1 MSNLIAACVG
11 DMHVCPI
18 KGHGSSPIMPN
29 GSSILVEG
37 KPIARV
43 GDVTGCGAVITQGY
57 PLAIADGM
65 PVAYLG
71 SPTSHGGSIVSG
83 NPRVILGVATNTAPV
98 VDFAMAGALDDKGQL
113 TPAAKELLDKDPQ
126 EFVRKAAQ
134 KGALI
139 DEGLPD
145 EEPKDSPTQEDRPTV
160 RVEAGIFF
168 DGTGNNR
175 DNTQTYQQQM
185 DECLTANAAGA
196 ISEEECSSELSQIM
210 EGSYLNAETNVSKLE
225 NLYQREGGQSETGE
239 RVYRLSTYVSGV
251 GTKSGEPD
259 DGPSMG
265 LGLGEQGILKKIEEG
280 SNDLAISFKRA
291 VDESVDELILDVFG
305 FSRGAATARHFVSRE
320 VSDTAGSLYGQYK
333 GALVRAFEREGVPWP
348 KKVSVRFVG
357 LFDTVAGIADLGNL
371 DLSAHDAEAGRINV
385 NLRSEDAERV
395 VQFAARDERRHN
407 FSLNSLRGESGNLPD
422 HFSEWVLP
430 GVHSDIGG
438 GYPDRFREWIEVRPP
453 LVIKGKDR
461 RNPEASF
468 EFSRMFQERAL
479 IKNEGWVGPLNP
491 LATLEIEQERPPG
504 LRGGDITLR
513 LWLDR
518 EVRGEYSRIPLY
530 LMHKLAV
537 DAGVP
542 FQSINPEVEGLSLPQ
557 ELMTVAR
564 NLAAHVWHG
573 SQLLMT
579 PESKALLK
587 QRYIHHSD
595 HYLKL
600 GPLYPFRPGK
610 YGRRT
615 IHPNKGQWS
624 EGEYHEY

>member
-18 KGHGSSPIMPN
+18 KGHSSSPIMPN

-57 PLAIADGM
+57 PLALADGM

-83 NPRVILGVATNTAPV
+83 NPRVLLGVATNTAPV

-139 DEGLPD
+139 DEGVSD
-145 EEPKDSPTQEDRPTV
+145 ESPEDSPEEENRPKV

-175 DNTQTYQQQM
+175 DNTQTYQRQM

-196 ISEEECSSELSQIM
+196 ISEDECSAELSQVM
-210 EGSYLNAETNVSKLE
+210 EGSYLSAETNVSKLE
-225 NLYQREGGQSETGE
+225 RMYQQGQFQSEE
-239 RVYRLSTYVSGV
+239 WKEAHRISTYVSGV
-251 GTKSGEPD
+251 GTKSGESD

-265 LGLGEQGILKKIEEG
+265 LGLGEQGILKKIAEG
-280 SNDLAISFKRA
+280 SGDLATDVRDYVSAPI
-291 VDESVDELILDVFG
+291 DELILDVFG
-305 FSRGAATARHFVSRE
+305 FSRGAATARHFISRE
-320 VSDTAGSLYGQYK
+320 VQDEG
-333 GALVRAFEREGVPWP
+333 GALAAAFKQQGIPWP
-348 KKVSVRFVG
+348 KKITVRFVG

-371 DLSAHDAEAGRINV
+371 DFSAHDAETGRINV
-385 NLRSEDAERV
+385 NLRPEHAERL

-422 HFSEWVLP
+422 HFSEWTLP
-430 GVHSDIGG
+430 GAHSDIGG
-438 GYPDRFREWIEVRPP
+438 GYPDRFHERVEVRPP
-453 LVIKGKDR
+453 LVVRGKDR

-468 EFSRMFQERAL
+468 EFSRMLQERAL
-479 IKNEGWVGPLNP
+479 IKNEGWIGPLNP
-491 LATLEIEQERPPG
+491 LATLDIEQERPPG
-504 LRGGDITLR
+504 LPGGDITLR

-542 FQSINPEVEGLSLPQ
+542 FQSINPEVDGLSLPQ

-573 SQLLMT
+573 SELLMT
-579 PESKALLK
+579 PESRALLK

-595 HYLKL
+595 HYLRL

-615 IHPNKGQWS
+615 VHPNKGQWA

>member
-11 DMHVCPI
+11 DMHACPI
-18 KGHGSSPIMPN
+18 KGHGSSPIIPN

-57 PLAIADGM
+57 PLALADGM

-71 SPTSHGGSIVSG
+71 SPTSHGGSIVSS
-83 NPRVILGVATNTAPV
+83 NSRVLLGVATNTAPV

-113 TPAAKELLDKDPQ
+113 TPTAKELLDKDPQ
-126 EFVRKAAQ
+126 EFLRKAAQ

-139 DEGLPD
+139 DEGISDESPD
-145 EEPKDSPTQEDRPTV
+145 DSSEKEDRPIV

-196 ISEEECSSELSQIM
+196 ISKEECSSELSQIM
-210 EGSYLNAETNVSKLE
+210 GGSYLNAETNVSKLE
-225 NLYQREGGQSETGE
+225 NLYQRTGGQGENGETI
-239 RVYRLSTYVSGV
+239 VRLSTYVPGV
-251 GTKSGEPD
+251 GTKSGDPD

-265 LGLGEQGILKKIEEG
+265 LGLGEQGILKKIEDG
-280 SNDLAISFKRA
+280 SNDFAFRLSRTVTEPI
-291 VDESVDELILDVFG
+291 DELVLDVFG
-305 FSRGAATARHFVSRE
+305 FSRGAATAQHFVSRE
-320 VSDTAGSLYGQYK
+320 IYDTTGSLHGEYK
-333 GALVRAFEREGVPWP
+333 GRLVKAFEREGIPWP
-348 KKVSVRFVG
+348 NKVTVRFLG
-357 LFDTVAGIADLGNL
+357 LFDTVAAVADLDNL
-371 DLSAHDAEAGRINV
+371 DFSAHDADTGRINV
-385 NLRSEDAERV
+385 NVQPEHVERT
-395 VQFAARDERRHN
+395 VQFVARDERRHN
-407 FSLNSLRGESGNLPD
+407 FSLNSLRNESGNLPE
-422 HFSEWVLP
+422 HFSEWMLP
-430 GVHSDIGG
+430 GAHSDIGG
-438 GYPDRFREWIEVRPP
+438 GYPDRFQERIEVRSP
-453 LVIKGKDR
+453 LVVKGKDR

-468 EFSRMFQERAL
+468 EFSRMLQERAL
-479 IKNEGWVGPLNP
+479 IKNEGWIGPLNP
-491 LATLEIEQERPPG
+491 PATLEIEQERQRG
-504 LRGGDITLR
+504 LSGGDVTLR

-542 FQSINPEVEGLSLPQ
+542 FDVIDPEDSSLSLPD
-557 ELMTVAR
+557 ELITVAR

-573 SQLLMT
+573 SELLMT
-579 PESKALLK
+579 PESRAMLK

-595 HYLKL
+595 HYLRL
-600 GPLYPFRPGK
+600 GPLYPFQPAK
-610 YGRRT
+610 YGRRVV
-615 IHPNKGQWS
+615 HPNKTK
-624 EGEYHEY
+624 

>member
-57 PLAIADGM
+57 PLALADGM

-83 NPRVILGVATNTAPV
+83 NPRVILGVATNTAPAV
-98 VDFAMAGALDDKGQL
+98 HFAMAGALDDKGQL
-113 TPAAKELLDKDPQ
+113 TPAARELLDKDPQ

-145 EEPKDSPTQEDRPTV
+145 ESADNSPEEEDHPKV

-175 DNTQTYQQQM
+175 DNTQAYQRQM

-196 ISEEECSSELSQIM
+196 ISEEECSSELSQIL
-210 EGSYLNAETNVSKLE
+210 EGSYLNAETNISKLE
-225 NLYQREGGQSETGE
+225 RMYQKGQFQSDEWGQVRKT
-239 RVYRLSTYVSGV
+239 SIYVAGV

-265 LGLGEQGILKKIEEG
+265 LGLGEHGILKKVDQG
-280 SNDLAISFKRA
+280 SDDLVNEIIRLVS
-291 VDESVDELILDVFG
+291 DPIDELVLDVFG

-320 VSDTAGSLYGQYK
+320 VRDTTGSLYVEYK
-333 GALVRAFEREGVPWP
+333 GALVRAFERQGIPWP
-348 KKVSVRFVG
+348 KKVTVRFVG
-357 LFDTVAGIADLGNL
+357 LFDTVAGVTDLGNL
-371 DLSAHDAEAGRINV
+371 DFSAHDAETGRINV
-385 NLRSEDAERV
+385 NLRPEDAERV

-438 GYPDRFREWIEVRPP
+438 GYPDRFHERVEVRPP
-453 LVIKGKDR
+453 LVVRGKDR

-468 EFSRMFQERAL
+468 EFSRMLQERAL
-479 IKNEGWVGPLNP
+479 IKNEGWIGPLNP
-491 LATLEIEQERPPG
+491 LATLDIEQERPPG
-504 LRGGDITLR
+504 LPGGDITLR
-513 LWLDR
+513 LWVDR

-537 DAGVP
+537 DARVP
-542 FQSINPEVEGLSLPQ
+542 FDPIPTENPQLVLPP
-557 ELMTVAR
+557 ELMTIGR

-573 SQLLMT
+573 SPLLMS

-600 GPLYPFRPGK
+600 GPLYPFKPGK

-615 IHPNKGQWS
+615 VHPNKGRWVD
-624 EGEYHEY
+624 GEYREY

>member
-57 PLAIADGM
+57 PLALADGM

-83 NPRVILGVATNTAPV
+83 NQRVILGVATTTAPV
-98 VDFAMAGALDDKGQL
+98 VDFAISGALDDKGQL

-126 EFVRKAAQ
+126 EFVRRAAQ

-145 EEPKDSPTQEDRPTV
+145 KSPDDSSEEERPKI

-175 DNTQTYQQQM
+175 NNTQTYQQQM

-210 EGSYLNAETNVSKLE
+210 GGSYLNAETNVSKLE
-225 NLYQREGGQSETGE
+225 NLYQRTEAQGE
-239 RVYRLSTYVSGV
+239 NGDVIVTLSAYVPGV
-251 GTKSGEPD
+251 GTKSSEPD

-265 LGLGEQGILKKIEEG
+265 LGLGEQGILKKIDEG
-280 SNDLAISFKRA
+280 SRELALAIG
-291 VDESVDELILDVFG
+291 ELVKEPIGELVLDVFG

-320 VSDTAGSLYGQYK
+320 IYDTTGSLYGEYK
-333 GALVRAFEREGVPWP
+333 GRLVKAFEREGIPWP
-348 KKVSVRFVG
+348 NKVTVRFLG
-357 LFDTVAGIADLGNL
+357 LFDTVAAVADLDNL
-371 DLSAHDAEAGRINV
+371 DFSAHDADTGRVNV
-385 NLRSEDAERV
+385 NVKPEHVERA

-407 FSLNSLRGESGNLPD
+407 FSLNSLRNESGNLPE

-430 GVHSDIGG
+430 GAHSDIGG
-438 GYPDRFREWIEVRPP
+438 GYPDRFHERVEVRPP
-453 LVIKGKDR
+453 LVAKGKDR

-468 EFSRMFQERAL
+468 EFSRMLQERAL
-479 IKNEGWVGPLNP
+479 IKSEGWIGPLNP
-491 LATLEIEQERPPG
+491 LATLETEQERQRG
-504 LRGGDITLR
+504 LPGGDVTLR

-542 FQSINPEVEGLSLPQ
+542 FDVIDPEDSSLSLPG
-557 ELMTVAR
+557 ELITVAR

-573 SQLLMT
+573 SELLMN
-579 PESKALLK
+579 PESRALLK

-595 HYLKL
+595 HYLRL
-600 GPLYPFRPGK
+600 GPLYPFQPAK
-610 YGRRT
+610 YGRRVV
-615 IHPNKGQWS
+615 HPNKTK
-624 EGEYHEY
+624 

>member
-11 DMHVCPI
+11 DLHVCPI

-29 GSSILVEG
+29 GSSIFVEG

-57 PLAIADGM
+57 PLALADGM

-83 NPRVILGVATNTAPV
+83 NSRVILGVATTTAPV

-113 TPAAKELLDKDPQ
+113 TPGAKELLDKDPQ
-126 EFVRKAAQ
+126 EFVRRAAQ

-145 EEPKDSPTQEDRPTV
+145 ESPDDSSEEESRPKV

-175 DNTQTYQQQM
+175 NNTQTYQQQM
-185 DECLTANAAGA
+185 DECLTAKAAGA

-225 NLYQREGGQSETGE
+225 NLYQRAGAQGE
-239 RVYRLSTYVSGV
+239 NGEAIVRLSTYVPGV

-265 LGLGEQGILKKIEEG
+265 LGLGEQGILKKIEAG
-280 SNDLAISFKRA
+280 SNDFAFRLKRA
-291 VDESVDELILDVFG
+291 VTEPIDELILDVFG

-320 VSDTAGSLYGQYK
+320 IYDTTGSLYGEYK
-333 GALVRAFEREGVPWP
+333 GALVKAFEREGLPWP
-348 KKVSVRFVG
+348 DKVTVRFLG
-357 LFDTVAGIADLGNL
+357 LFDTVAAVADLDNL
-371 DLSAHDAEAGRINV
+371 DFSAHDVDTGRINV
-385 NLRSEDAERV
+385 NVKPEHVERA
-395 VQFAARDERRHN
+395 VQFVARDERRHN
-407 FSLNSLRGESGNLPD
+407 FSLNSLRNESGDLPE
-422 HFSEWVLP
+422 HFNEWVLP
-430 GVHSDIGG
+430 GAHSDIGG
-438 GYPDRFREWIEVRPP
+438 GYPDRFHERIEVRPP
-453 LVIKGKDR
+453 LVVKGKDR

-468 EFSRMFQERAL
+468 EFSRMLQERAL
-479 IKNEGWVGPLNP
+479 IKNEGWIGPLNP
-491 LATLEIEQERPPG
+491 LASLEIEQERPRG
-504 LRGGDITLR
+504 LPGGDVTLR

-542 FQSINPEVEGLSLPQ
+542 FDPIPTDNPQLVLPP
-557 ELMTVAR
+557 ELMTIAR

-573 SQLLMT
+573 NELLMS

-595 HYLKL
+595 HYLKMYVKDAW
-600 GPLYPFRPGK
+600 PIYPFQPAK
-610 YGRRT
+610 YGRRVV
-615 IHPNKGQWS
+615 HPNKSQ
-624 EGEYHEY
+624 

>member
-1 MSNLIAACVG
+1 MSDLIAACVG

-57 PLAIADGM
+57 PLAQADGM

-71 SPTSHGGSIVSG
+71 SPTNHGGSIVSG
-83 NPRVILGVATNTAPV
+83 NPRVVLGVATNTAPV
-98 VDFAMAGALDDKGQL
+98 VDFAVAGALDDTGQL
-113 TPAAKELLDKDPQ
+113 TPAARELLDKDPQ

-139 DEGLPD
+139 DEGLRD
-145 EEPKDSPTQEDRPTV
+145 EEPEDPSAEEDRPKV

-175 DNTQTYQQQM
+175 DNTQAYQRQL

-196 ISEEECSSELSQIM
+196 ISEDECGTELSQIM

-225 NLYQREGGQSETGE
+225 RMYQQGQFQSEE
-239 RVYRLSTYVSGV
+239 WKEAHRISTYVSGV
-251 GTKSGEPD
+251 GTKSGESD
-259 DGPSMG
+259 VGPSMG
-265 LGLGEQGILKKIEEG
+265 LGLGEQGILKKIAEG
-280 SNDLAISFKRA
+280 SGDLAADIIRFVS
-291 VDESVDELILDVFG
+291 DPIDELVLDVFG
-305 FSRGAATARHFVSRE
+305 FSRGAATARHFISRE
-320 VSDTAGSLYGQYK
+320 VQDEG
-333 GALVRAFEREGVPWP
+333 GALAAAFKQQGIPWP
-348 KKVSVRFVG
+348 KKITVRFVG
-357 LFDTVAGIADLGNL
+357 LFDTVAGVADLGNL
-371 DLSAHDAEAGRINV
+371 DFSAHDAETGRINV
-385 NLRSEDAERV
+385 NLRPDDAERV
-395 VQFAARDERRHN
+395 VQLAARDERRHN

-422 HFSEWVLP
+422 HFSEWTLP
-430 GVHSDIGG
+430 GAHSDIGG
-438 GYPDRFREWIEVRPP
+438 GYPDRFHERIEVRPP
-453 LVIKGKDR
+453 LVVRGKDR
-461 RNPEASF
+461 RDPKASF
-468 EFSRMFQERAL
+468 EFSRMLQERAL
-479 IKNEGWVGPLNP
+479 IKNEGWIGPLNP
-491 LATLEIEQERPPG
+491 LASLEIEQERPPG
-504 LRGGDITLR
+504 LPGGDITLR
-513 LWLDR
+513 LWLKR

-542 FQSINPEVEGLSLPQ
+542 FDPILTENPQLALPP
-557 ELMTVAR
+557 ELMTIAR
-564 NLAAHVWHG
+564 NFAAHVWHG
-573 SQLLMT
+573 SELLMA
-579 PESKALLK
+579 PESRALLK

-600 GPLYPFRPGK
+600 GPLYPFKPGK

-615 IHPNKGQWS
+615 VHPNKGQWS

>member
-43 GDVTGCGAVITQGY
+43 GDVTGCGAIITQGY
-57 PLAIADGM
+57 PLALADGM

-71 SPTSHGGSIVSG
+71 SPSSHGGSIVSG
-83 NPRVILGVATNTAPV
+83 NPRVILGVATTTAPV

-113 TPAAKELLDKDPQ
+113 TPAAKKLLNKDPQ

-145 EEPKDSPTQEDRPTV
+145 ESPDDPPEEKERPKV
-160 RVEAGIFF
+160 RVEAGFFF

-175 DNTQTYQQQM
+175 NNTQTYQKQV

-196 ISEEECSSELSQIM
+196 MSEEDCSSEVSQIM
-210 EGSYLNAETNVSKLE
+210 EGSYLNAETNVSKAE
-225 NLYQREGGQSETGE
+225 RMYRQGRFQSDEGEQ
-239 RVYRLSTYVSGV
+239 LHHISTYVSGV
-251 GTKSGEPD
+251 GTKSGQPD

-265 LGLGEQGILKKIEEG
+265 LGLGEQGILKKLDEG
-280 SNDLAISFKRA
+280 CNNFLFQLKRN
-291 VDESVDELILDVFG
+291 VTDRIDELVLDVFG
-305 FSRGAATARHFVSRE
+305 FSRGAATARHFISRE
-320 VSDTAGSLYGQYK
+320 VNGES
-333 GALVRAFEREGVPWP
+333 GALAKAFKQAGFPWP
-348 KKVSVRFVG
+348 KKITVRFLG

-371 DLSAHDAEAGRINV
+371 DFSAHDAETGHINI
-385 NLRSEDAERV
+385 NLRPEDAERV

-407 FSLNSLRGESGNLPD
+407 FSLNSLRSESGNLPD
-422 HFSEWVLP
+422 HFSEWTLP
-430 GVHSDIGG
+430 GAHSDIGG
-438 GYPDRFREWIEVRPP
+438 GYPDSFHERVEVRPP
-453 LVIKGKDR
+453 LVVRGKDR

-468 EFSRMFQERAL
+468 EFSRMLQDRAL
-479 IKNEGWVGPLNP
+479 IKNEGWIGPLNP
-491 LATLEIEQERPPG
+491 LATLEIEPERAPG
-504 LRGGDITLR
+504 LPGGDITLR

-542 FQSINPEVEGLSLPQ
+542 FDVIDPKDSSLSLPD
-557 ELMTVAR
+557 ELFTVAR

-573 SQLLMT
+573 SDLLMT
-579 PESKALLK
+579 PESQALLK

-600 GPLYPFRPGK
+600 GPLYPFKPAK
-610 YGRRT
+610 YGKRAV
-615 IHPNKGQWS
+615 HPNEGRWIEGQ
-624 EGEYHEY
+624 YHEY

>member
-57 PLAIADGM
+57 PLALADGM

-71 SPTSHGGSIVSG
+71 SPTTHGGSIVSG

-113 TPAAKELLDKDPQ
+113 TPAAKELLDKNPQ

-139 DEGLPD
+139 DEGVSD
-145 EEPKDSPTQEDRPTV
+145 ESPEDSPEEENRPKV

-175 DNTQTYQQQM
+175 DNTQTYQQQI

-196 ISEEECSSELSQIM
+196 ISEDECSAELSQVM
-210 EGSYLNAETNVSKLE
+210 EGSYLSAETNVSKLE
-225 NLYQREGGQSETGE
+225 RMYQQGQFQSEE
-239 RVYRLSTYVSGV
+239 WKEAHRISTYVSGV
-251 GTKSGEPD
+251 GTKSGESD

-265 LGLGEQGILKKIEEG
+265 LGLGEQGILKKISEG
-280 SNDLAISFKRA
+280 SGDLAIDVRDYVSA
-291 VDESVDELILDVFG
+291 PIDELILDVFG
-305 FSRGAATARHFVSRE
+305 FSRGAATARHFISRE
-320 VSDTAGSLYGQYK
+320 VQDEG
-333 GALVRAFEREGVPWP
+333 GALAAAFKQQGVPWP
-348 KKVSVRFVG
+348 KKITVRFVG

-371 DLSAHDAEAGRINV
+371 DFSAHDAETGRINV
-385 NLRSEDAERV
+385 NLRPEDAERL

-422 HFSEWVLP
+422 HFSEWTLP
-430 GVHSDIGG
+430 GAHSDIGG
-438 GYPDRFREWIEVRPP
+438 GYPDRFHERVEVRPP
-453 LVIKGKDR
+453 LVVRGKDR

-468 EFSRMFQERAL
+468 EFSRMLQERAL
-479 IKNEGWVGPLNP
+479 IKNEGWIGPLNP
-491 LATLEIEQERPPG
+491 LATLDIEQERPPG
-504 LRGGDITLR
+504 LPGGEITLR

-542 FQSINPEVEGLSLPQ
+542 FQSINPEVDGLSLPQ
-557 ELMTVAR
+557 ELMSVAR

-573 SQLLMT
+573 SELLMT
-579 PESKALLK
+579 PESRALLK

-595 HYLKL
+595 HYLRL

-615 IHPNKGQWS
+615 VHPNKGQWA

>member
-57 PLAIADGM
+57 PLALADGM

-83 NPRVILGVATNTAPV
+83 NQRVILGVATTTAPV

-113 TPAAKELLDKDPQ
+113 TPAAKDLLDEDPQ

-145 EEPKDSPTQEDRPTV
+145 EEPEDFFAEEDRPKV

-175 DNTQTYQQQM
+175 DNTQAYQRQM

-196 ISEEECSSELSQIM
+196 ISEDECSAELSQIM
-210 EGSYLNAETNVSKLE
+210 EGSYLNAETNISKLE
-225 NLYQREGGQSETGE
+225 RMYQQGQFQSEE
-239 RVYRLSTYVSGV
+239 WKEAHRISTYVSGV

-259 DGPSMG
+259 DSPSMG
-265 LGLGEQGILKKIEEG
+265 LGLGEQGILKKIAEG
-280 SNDLAISFKRA
+280 CGDLAADIIRFVS
-291 VDESVDELILDVFG
+291 DPIDELVLDVFG
-305 FSRGAATARHFVSRE
+305 FSRGAATARHFISRE
-320 VSDTAGSLYGQYK
+320 VQDES
-333 GALVRAFEREGVPWP
+333 GALAAAFKQQGIPWP
-348 KKVSVRFVG
+348 KKITVRFVG
-357 LFDTVAGIADLGNL
+357 LFDTVAGVADLGNL
-371 DLSAHDAEAGRINV
+371 DFSAHDAETGRINV
-385 NLRSEDAERV
+385 NLRPEDAERV

-422 HFSEWVLP
+422 HFSEWALP
-430 GVHSDIGG
+430 GAHSDIGG
-438 GYPDRFREWIEVRPP
+438 GYPDRFHERVEVRPP
-453 LVIKGKDR
+453 LVVRGKDR

-468 EFSRMFQERAL
+468 EFSRMLQERAL
-479 IKNEGWVGPLNP
+479 IKNEGWIGPLNP

-504 LRGGDITLR
+504 LPGGDITLR
-513 LWLDR
+513 LWLSR

-530 LMHKLAV
+530 LMHKLAI

-542 FQSINPEVEGLSLPQ
+542 FQSINPEVDGLSLPQ

-573 SQLLMT
+573 SELLMT
-579 PESKALLK
+579 PESRALLK

-600 GPLYPFRPGK
+600 GPLYPFKPGK

-615 IHPNKGQWS
+615 VHPNKGQWS

>member
-43 GDVTGCGAVITQGY
+43 GDATGCGAVITQGY

-83 NPRVILGVATNTAPV
+83 NQRVILGVGTTTAPV

-113 TPAAKELLDKDPQ
+113 TPAAKQLLDKDPQ

-145 EEPKDSPTQEDRPTV
+145 EAPEDSPGEEDRPKV
-160 RVEAGIFF
+160 RVEAGLFF

-175 DNTQTYQQQM
+175 DNTQAYQRQM

-196 ISEEECSSELSQIM
+196 ISEDECSVELSQIM

-225 NLYQREGGQSETGE
+225 QMYQQGQFQSEE
-239 RVYRLSTYVSGV
+239 WKEAHRISTYVSGV

-265 LGLGEQGILKKIEEG
+265 LGLGEQGILKKIAEG
-280 SNDLAISFKRA
+280 AGDLAADIIRFVS
-291 VDESVDELILDVFG
+291 DPIDELVLDVFG
-305 FSRGAATARHFVSRE
+305 FSRGAATARHFISRE
-320 VSDTAGSLYGQYK
+320 VQDEN
-333 GALVRAFEREGVPWP
+333 GALAAAFRQQGIPWP
-348 KKVSVRFVG
+348 KKITVRFVG
-357 LFDTVAGIADLGNL
+357 LFDTVAGVADLGNL
-371 DLSAHDAEAGRINV
+371 DFSAHDAETGRINV
-385 NLRSEDAERV
+385 NLRPEDAERV
-395 VQFAARDERRHN
+395 VQFAARHERRHN

-422 HFSEWVLP
+422 HFSEWSLP
-430 GVHSDIGG
+430 GAHSDIGG
-438 GYPDRFREWIEVRPP
+438 GYPDRFHEHVEVRPP
-453 LVIKGKDR
+453 LVVRGKDR

-468 EFSRMFQERAL
+468 EFSRMLQERAL
-479 IKNEGWVGPLNP
+479 IKNEGWIGPLNP
-491 LATLEIEQERPPG
+491 LATLDIDQERPPG
-504 LRGGDITLR
+504 LPGGDITLR

-542 FQSINPEVEGLSLPQ
+542 FDPILTENPQLALPP
-557 ELMTVAR
+557 ELMTIAR

-573 SQLLMT
+573 GPLLLS
-579 PESKALLK
+579 PESNARLK

-600 GPLYPFRPGK
+600 GPLYPFKPGN

-615 IHPNKGQWS
+615 IHPNEGQWK
-624 EGEYHEY
+624 EGRYHAY

>member
-43 GDVTGCGAVITQGY
+43 GDATGCGAVITQGY

-83 NPRVILGVATNTAPV
+83 NQRVILGVGTTTAPV

-113 TPAAKELLDKDPQ
+113 TPAAKQLLDKDPQ

-145 EEPKDSPTQEDRPTV
+145 EAPEDSPGEEDRPKV
-160 RVEAGIFF
+160 RVEAGLFF

-175 DNTQTYQQQM
+175 DNTQAYQRQM

-196 ISEEECSSELSQIM
+196 ISEDECSVELSQIM

-225 NLYQREGGQSETGE
+225 QMYQQGQFQSEE
-239 RVYRLSTYVSGV
+239 WKEAHRISTYVSGV

-265 LGLGEQGILKKIEEG
+265 LGLGEQGILKKIAEG
-280 SNDLAISFKRA
+280 AGDLAADIIRFVS
-291 VDESVDELILDVFG
+291 DPIDELVLDVFG
-305 FSRGAATARHFVSRE
+305 FSRGAATARHFISRE
-320 VSDTAGSLYGQYK
+320 VQDEN
-333 GALVRAFEREGVPWP
+333 GALAAAFRQQGIPWP
-348 KKVSVRFVG
+348 KKITVRFVG
-357 LFDTVAGIADLGNL
+357 LFDTVAGVADLGNL
-371 DLSAHDAEAGRINV
+371 DFSAHDAETGRINV
-385 NLRSEDAERV
+385 NLRPEDAERV
-395 VQFAARDERRHN
+395 VQFAARHERRHN
-407 FSLNSLRGESGNLPD
+407 FSLSSLRGESGNLPD
-422 HFSEWVLP
+422 HFSEWSLP
-430 GVHSDIGG
+430 GAHSDIGG
-438 GYPDRFREWIEVRPP
+438 GYPDRFHEHVEVRPP
-453 LVIKGKDR
+453 LVVRGKDR

-468 EFSRMFQERAL
+468 EFSRMLQERAL
-479 IKNEGWVGPLNP
+479 IKNEGWIGPLNP
-491 LATLEIEQERPPG
+491 LATLDIDQERPPG
-504 LRGGDITLR
+504 LPGGDITLR

-542 FQSINPEVEGLSLPQ
+542 FDPILTENPQLALPP
-557 ELMTVAR
+557 ELMTIAR

-573 SQLLMT
+573 GPLLLS
-579 PESKALLK
+579 PESNARLK

-600 GPLYPFRPGK
+600 GPLYPFKPGN

-615 IHPNKGQWS
+615 IHPNEGQWK
-624 EGEYHEY
+624 EGRYHAY

>member
-57 PLAIADGM
+57 PLALADGM

-71 SPTSHGGSIVSG
+71 SPTSHGGSIVTG
-83 NPRVILGVATNTAPV
+83 NQRVILGVATTTAPI

-134 KGALI
+134 RGALI
-139 DEGLPD
+139 DEGVSD
-145 EEPKDSPTQEDRPTV
+145 ESPEGSPEEENRPKV

-175 DNTQTYQQQM
+175 DNTQMYQRQI

-196 ISEEECSSELSQIM
+196 ISEEECSNELSQIM

-225 NLYQREGGQSETGE
+225 RMYQKGQFQSDEWGQARRTSI
-239 RVYRLSTYVSGV
+239 YIAGV
-251 GTKSGEPD
+251 GTKSGQPD

-265 LGLGEQGILKKIEEG
+265 LGLGEQGILKKVDQG
-280 SNDLAISFKRA
+280 CDDLANEIIRLVS
-291 VDESVDELILDVFG
+291 DPIDELILDVFG

-320 VSDTAGSLYGQYK
+320 VRDTTSSLYGEYK
-333 GALVRAFEREGVPWP
+333 GALVRAFERQGIPWP
-348 KKVSVRFVG
+348 KKVTVRFVG
-357 LFDTVAGIADLGNL
+357 LFDTVAAIVDLGNL
-371 DLSAHDAEAGRINV
+371 DFSAHDAETGRINI
-385 NLRSEDAERV
+385 NLRPEDAERV

-438 GYPDRFREWIEVRPP
+438 GYPDHFRERVEVRPS
-453 LVIKGKDR
+453 LVVKGKDR

-468 EFSRMFQERAL
+468 EFSRMLQERAL
-479 IKNEGWVGPLNP
+479 IKNEGWIGPLNP
-491 LATLEIEQERPPG
+491 LATLDIEQERPPD
-504 LRGGDITLR
+504 LPGGEITLR

-530 LMHKLAV
+530 LMHKLAM

-600 GPLYPFRPGK
+600 GPLYPFKPGN

-615 IHPNKGQWS
+615 VHPNKGQWS

>member
-1 MSNLIAACVG
+1 MSNLIAACVV

-18 KGHGSSPIMPN
+18 KGHGSSPITPN

-57 PLAIADGM
+57 PLALADGM

-145 EEPKDSPTQEDRPTV
+145 ESQNDSPEEENRPKV

-175 DNTQTYQQQM
+175 NNTQTYQRQM

-225 NLYQREGGQSETGE
+225 NLYQRERGESDTGE
-239 RVYRLSTYVSGV
+239 RVYRLSTYVPGV

-265 LGLGEQGILKKIEEG
+265 LGLGEQGVLKKIDQG
-280 SNDLAISFKRA
+280 SGNLALEIRDF
-291 VDESVDELILDVFG
+291 VTESIDELILDVFG

-320 VSDTAGSLYGQYK
+320 VYDTTGSLYGEYK
-333 GALVRAFEREGVPWP
+333 GALVRAFEREGLPQP
-348 KKVSVRFVG
+348 KKITVRFVG
-357 LFDTVAGIADLGNL
+357 LFDTVVGIADVGNL
-371 DLSAHDAEAGRINV
+371 DFSAHDSGTGRINV
-385 NLRSEDAERV
+385 NLRPEDAERV

-407 FSLNSLRGESGNLPD
+407 FSLNSLRGKSGHLPE
-422 HFSEWVLP
+422 HFSEWLLP

-438 GYPDRFREWIEVRPP
+438 GYPDRFRERVEVRLP
-453 LVIKGKDR
+453 LVVRGKDR

-468 EFSRMFQERAL
+468 EFSRMLQDRAL
-479 IKNEGWVGPLNP
+479 IKNEGWIGPLNP

-504 LRGGDITLR
+504 LPGGDITLR

-537 DAGVP
+537 DNGVP
-542 FQSINPEVEGLSLPQ
+542 FDVIDPKDSSLSLPD
-557 ELMTVAR
+557 ELITVAR

-573 SQLLMT
+573 SDLLMT

-600 GPLYPFRPGK
+600 GPLYPFKPGK

-615 IHPNKGQWS
+615 IHPNEGHWIEGQ
-624 EGEYHEY
+624 YHEY

>member
-11 DMHVCPI
+11 DTHVCPI
-18 KGHGSSPIMPN
+18 KGHSSSPIMPN

-57 PLAIADGM
+57 PFALADGM
-65 PVAYLG
+65 PVAHLG

-83 NPRVILGVATNTAPV
+83 NQRVILGVATTTAPV
-98 VDFAMAGALDDKGQL
+98 VDFAMAGALDDEGQL

-145 EEPKDSPTQEDRPTV
+145 ESPDNSPEEEGRPKV

-175 DNTQTYQQQM
+175 GNTRAYQQEL
-185 DECLTANAAGA
+185 DKCLTANAAGA
-196 ISEEECSSELSQIM
+196 ISEEECSNELSQVM

-225 NLYQREGGQSETGE
+225 TLYFMNTIEQDGPPNH
-239 RVYRLSTYVSGV
+239 RLSVYVSGV
-251 GTKSGEPD
+251 GTKFGEPD
-259 DGPSMG
+259 DGLSMG
-265 LGLGEQGILKKIEEG
+265 LGLGEQGILRKIDEG
-280 SNDLAISFKRA
+280 AEQLTFEIANRVNDSI
-291 VDESVDELILDVFG
+291 DELIIDVFG

-320 VSDTAGSLYGQYK
+320 VYDTTGSLYGEYK
-333 GALVRAFEREGVPWP
+333 GALVRAFEREGIPWP
-348 KKVSVRFVG
+348 KKVTVRFLG
-357 LFDTVAGIADLGNL
+357 LFDTVAGVADVGNL
-371 DLSAHDAEAGRINV
+371 DFSAHDGKTGRINV
-385 NLRSEDAERV
+385 NVKPEHVQRA
-395 VQFAARDERRHN
+395 VQFVARDERRHN
-407 FSLNSLRGESGNLPD
+407 FSLNSLRDETGNLPE

-430 GVHSDIGG
+430 GAHSDIGS
-438 GYPDRFREWIEVRPP
+438 GYPERFHERIEVRLPE
-453 LVIKGKDR
+453 VITGKDR

-468 EFSRMFQERAL
+468 EFSRMLQQRAL
-479 IKNEGWVGPLNP
+479 IKAEGWIGSFNP
-491 LATLEIEQERPPG
+491 LASLEIEQKLLPMLPTQPSLSG
-504 LRGGDITLR
+504 NNVALH

-530 LMHKLAV
+530 LIHKLAV

-542 FQSINPEVEGLSLPQ
+542 FQSINPEVKGFSIPQ
-557 ELMTVAR
+557 ELVTVAR

-573 SQLLMT
+573 QDLRLS

-595 HYLKL
+595 HYLEMGL
-600 GPLYPFRPGK
+600 LYPFRPAK
-610 YGRRT
+610 NGRRAV
-615 IHPNKGQWS
+615 HPNKTS
-624 EGEYHEY
+624 E

>member
-57 PLAIADGM
+57 PLAQADGM
-65 PVAYLG
+65 PVAHLG

-113 TPAAKELLDKDPQ
+113 TPAAKNLLDKDPQ
-126 EFVRKAAQ
+126 EFVRRAAQ

-139 DEGLPD
+139 DEGLPSESKD
-145 EEPKDSPTQEDRPTV
+145 DSPAEENRPKV

-175 DNTQTYQQQM
+175 GNTRAYQQEL
-185 DECLTANAAGA
+185 DECLTAAAAGA
-196 ISEEECSSELSQIM
+196 ISEEECSNELSQVM

-225 NLYQREGGQSETGE
+225 TLYFKDTEDHDGSPHH
-239 RVYRLSTYVSGV
+239 RLSVYVSGV
-251 GTKSGEPD
+251 GTKFSKPD

-265 LGLGEQGILKKIEEG
+265 LGLGEQGILRKIEEG
-280 SNDLAISFKRA
+280 AEKLTLELANRVNDP
-291 VDESVDELILDVFG
+291 VDELIIDVFG

-320 VSDTAGSLYGQYK
+320 VYDTKGSLYGEYK
-333 GALVRAFEREGVPWP
+333 GALVRAFEQEGIPWP
-348 KKVSVRFVG
+348 EKVTVRFLG
-357 LFDTVAGIADLGNL
+357 LFDTVAGVADVGNL
-371 DLSAHDAEAGRINV
+371 DFSAHDAKMGRINV
-385 NLRSEDAERV
+385 NVKPEHVQRA
-395 VQFAARDERRHN
+395 VQFVARDERRHN
-407 FSLNSLRGESGNLPD
+407 FSLNSLRSESGNLPG
-422 HFSEWVLP
+422 HFDEWVLP
-430 GVHSDIGG
+430 GAHSDIGG
-438 GYPDRFREWIEVRPP
+438 GYPDRFHERIEVRPP
-453 LVIKGKDR
+453 EVITGKDR

-468 EFSRMFQERAL
+468 EFSRVLQERGL
-479 IKNEGWVGPLNP
+479 IKAEGWIGSLNP
-491 LATLEIEQERPPG
+491 LATLDIEQKRLPMLPTQPSLSG
-504 LRGGDITLR
+504 NNVALH

-518 EVRGEYSRIPLY
+518 EIRGEYSRIPLY
-530 LMHKLAV
+530 LMHKLAA

-542 FQSINPEVEGLSLPQ
+542 FEPIPTDNPQFVLPD

-573 SQLLMT
+573 QDLMLS

-595 HYLKL
+595 HYLEM
-600 GPLYPFRPGK
+600 GPLYPFRPAK
-610 YGRRT
+610 NGRRA
-615 IHPNKGQWS
+615 IHPNKSQ
-624 EGEYHEY
+624 

>member
-57 PLAIADGM
+57 PLALADGM

-83 NPRVILGVATNTAPV
+83 NQRVILGVATTTAPV
-98 VDFAMAGALDDKGQL
+98 VDFAISGALDDKGQL

-126 EFVRKAAQ
+126 EFVRRAAQ

-145 EEPKDSPTQEDRPTV
+145 KSPDDSSEEERPKI

-175 DNTQTYQQQM
+175 NNTQTYQQQM

-210 EGSYLNAETNVSKLE
+210 GGSYLNAETNVSKLE
-225 NLYQREGGQSETGE
+225 NLYQRTEAQGE
-239 RVYRLSTYVSGV
+239 NGDVIVTLSAYVPGV
-251 GTKSGEPD
+251 GTKSSEPD

-265 LGLGEQGILKKIEEG
+265 LGLGEQGILKKIDEG
-280 SNDLAISFKRA
+280 SRELALAIG
-291 VDESVDELILDVFG
+291 ELVKEPIGELVLDVFG

-320 VSDTAGSLYGQYK
+320 IYDTTGSLYGEYK
-333 GALVRAFEREGVPWP
+333 GRLVKAFEREGIPWP
-348 KKVSVRFVG
+348 NKVTVRFLG
-357 LFDTVAGIADLGNL
+357 LFDTVAAVADLDNL
-371 DLSAHDAEAGRINV
+371 DFSAHDADTGRVNV
-385 NLRSEDAERV
+385 NVKPEHVERA

-407 FSLNSLRGESGNLPD
+407 FSLNSLRNESGNLPE

-430 GVHSDIGG
+430 GAHSDIGG
-438 GYPDRFREWIEVRPP
+438 GYPDRFHERVEVRPP
-453 LVIKGKDR
+453 LVAKGKDR

-468 EFSRMFQERAL
+468 EFSRMLQERAL
-479 IKNEGWVGPLNP
+479 IKSEGWIGPLNP
-491 LATLEIEQERPPG
+491 LATLETEQERQRG
-504 LRGGDITLR
+504 LPGGDVTLR

-542 FQSINPEVEGLSLPQ
+542 FDVIDPEDSSLSLPG
-557 ELMTVAR
+557 ELITVAR

-573 SQLLMT
+573 SELLMT
-579 PESKALLK
+579 PESRALLK

-595 HYLKL
+595 HYLRL
-600 GPLYPFRPGK
+600 GPLYPFQPAK
-610 YGRRT
+610 YGRRVV
-615 IHPNKGQWS
+615 HPNKTK
-624 EGEYHEY
+624 

>member
-57 PLAIADGM
+57 PLALADGM

-83 NPRVILGVATNTAPV
+83 NSRVLLGVATNTAPV

-145 EEPKDSPTQEDRPTV
+145 EEPEDSPAEEDRPKV

-175 DNTQTYQQQM
+175 GNTRAYQQEL
-185 DECLTANAAGA
+185 DDCLTANAAGA
-196 ISEEECSSELSQIM
+196 ISEEECSSELSQVM

-225 NLYQREGGQSETGE
+225 TLYFKDTIEQDGSPTH
-239 RVYRLSTYVSGV
+239 RLSIYVSGV
-251 GTKSGEPD
+251 GTKFGELD

-265 LGLGEQGILKKIEEG
+265 LGLGEQGILKKIKEG
-280 SNDLAISFKRA
+280 TKELTFEIGGLINDRI
-291 VDESVDELILDVFG
+291 DELVLDVFG
-305 FSRGAATARHFVSRE
+305 FSRGAATARHFVTRE
-320 VSDTAGSLYGQYK
+320 VYDTTGSLHGEYK
-333 GALVRAFEREGVPWP
+333 GALVRAFEQEGIPWP
-348 KKVSVRFVG
+348 KKVTVRFLG
-357 LFDTVAGIADLGNL
+357 LFDTVAGVADVGNL
-371 DLSAHDAEAGRINV
+371 DFSAHDAETGRINV
-385 NLRSEDAERV
+385 NVKPEHVQRA
-395 VQFAARDERRHN
+395 VQFVARDERRHN
-407 FSLNSLRGESGNLPD
+407 FSLNSLRSETSNLPGN
-422 HFSEWVLP
+422 FSEWVLP
-430 GVHSDIGG
+430 GAHSDIGG
-438 GYPDRFREWIEVRPP
+438 GYPEQFHERIEVRPP
-453 LVIKGKDR
+453 LVITGKDR

-468 EFSRMFQERAL
+468 EFSRMLQERAL
-479 IKNEGWVGPLNP
+479 IKAEGWIGSLNP
-491 LATLEIEQERPPG
+491 LASLDIEQKRLPMLPTQPSLSG
-504 LRGGDITLR
+504 NNVALH

-530 LMHKLAV
+530 LIHKLAL

-542 FQSINPEVEGLSLPQ
+542 FDQLDPTDASYSLPQ
-557 ELMTVAR
+557 ELVTVAR

-573 SQLLMT
+573 QDLRLS

-595 HYLKL
+595 HYLEM
-600 GPLYPFRPGK
+600 GPLYPFRPAK
-610 YGRRT
+610 SGRRA
-615 IHPNKGQWS
+615 IHPNKTS
-624 EGEYHEY
+624 E

>member
-57 PLAIADGM
+57 PLALADGM

-139 DEGLPD
+139 DEGVSD
-145 EEPKDSPTQEDRPTV
+145 ESPEDSPEEENRPKV

-175 DNTQTYQQQM
+175 DNTQTYQRQM
-185 DECLTANAAGA
+185 DDCLTANAAGA
-196 ISEEECSSELSQIM
+196 ISEDECSAELSQVM
-210 EGSYLNAETNVSKLE
+210 EGSYLSAETNVSKLE
-225 NLYQREGGQSETGE
+225 RMYQQGQFQSEE
-239 RVYRLSTYVSGV
+239 WKEAHRISTYVSGV
-251 GTKSGEPD
+251 GTKSGESD

-265 LGLGEQGILKKIEEG
+265 LGLGEQGILKKIDQG
-280 SNDLAISFKRA
+280 SEALAADIIRFVS
-291 VDESVDELILDVFG
+291 DPIDELVLDVFG
-305 FSRGAATARHFVSRE
+305 FSRGAATARHFISRE
-320 VSDTAGSLYGQYK
+320 VQDEG
-333 GALVRAFEREGVPWP
+333 GALAAAFKQQGIPWA
-348 KKVSVRFVG
+348 KKITVRFVG

-371 DLSAHDAEAGRINV
+371 DFSAHDAETGRINV
-385 NLRSEDAERV
+385 NLRPEDAERV

-407 FSLNSLRGESGNLPD
+407 FSLNSLRGESGDLPE

-438 GYPDRFREWIEVRPP
+438 GYPDRFRERVEVRPP
-453 LVIKGKDR
+453 LVVKGKDR

-468 EFSRMFQERAL
+468 EFSRMLQERAL
-479 IKNEGWVGPLNP
+479 IKHEGWIGPLNP

-518 EVRGEYSRIPLY
+518 EVLSEYSRIPLY

-542 FQSINPEVEGLSLPQ
+542 FDPIPTESPQLVLPP
-557 ELMTVAR
+557 ELMTIAR

-573 SQLLMT
+573 SPLLMT
-579 PESKALLK
+579 PESNALLK

-595 HYLKL
+595 HYLQL
-600 GPLYPFRPGK
+600 GPLYPFKPGK
-610 YGRRT
+610 YCRRT
-615 IHPNKGQWS
+615 VHPNKGQWS
-624 EGEYHEY
+624 EGQYHEC

>member
-11 DMHVCPI
+11 DTHVCPI

-57 PLAIADGM
+57 PLALADGM

-113 TPAAKELLDKDPQ
+113 TPAARELLDKDPQ

-145 EEPKDSPTQEDRPTV
+145 EEPKDSPAEEDRPTV

-175 DNTQTYQQQM
+175 DNTHTYQQQM

-239 RVYRLSTYVSGV
+239 RIYRLSTYVSGV

-280 SNDLAISFKRA
+280 SGNLALEIRDF
-291 VDESVDELILDVFG
+291 VEESIDELILDVFG

-320 VSDTAGSLYGQYK
+320 VSDTTGSLYREYK
-333 GALVRAFEREGVPWP
+333 GALVRAFERQGIPWP
-348 KKVSVRFVG
+348 KKVTVRFVG

-371 DLSAHDAEAGRINV
+371 DLSAHDAQTGRINV
-385 NLRSEDAERV
+385 NLRPEDAERI

-438 GYPDRFREWIEVRPP
+438 GYPDRFRERIEVRPP
-453 LVIKGKDR
+453 LVVKGKDR

-468 EFSRMFQERAL
+468 EFSRMLQE
-479 IKNEGWVGPLNP
+479 
-491 LATLEIEQERPPG
+491 
-504 LRGGDITLR
+504 
-513 LWLDR
+513 
-518 EVRGEYSRIPLY
+518 
-530 LMHKLAV
+530 
-537 DAGVP
+537 
-542 FQSINPEVEGLSLPQ
+542 LSL
-557 ELMTVAR
+557 
-564 NLAAHVWHG
+564 
-573 SQLLMT
+573 
-579 PESKALLK
+579 
-587 QRYIHHSD
+587 IH
-595 HYLKL
+595 
-600 GPLYPFRPGK
+600 
-610 YGRRT
+610 
-615 IHPNKGQWS
+615 I
-624 EGEYHEY
+624 

>member
-1 MSNLIAACVG
+1 
-11 DMHVCPI
+11 
-18 KGHGSSPIMPN
+18 
-29 GSSILVEG
+29 
-37 KPIARV
+37 
-43 GDVTGCGAVITQGY
+43 
-57 PLAIADGM
+57 
-65 PVAYLG
+65 
-71 SPTSHGGSIVSG
+71 
-83 NPRVILGVATNTAPV
+83 
-98 VDFAMAGALDDKGQL
+98 
-113 TPAAKELLDKDPQ
+113 
-126 EFVRKAAQ
+126 
-134 KGALI
+134 
-139 DEGLPD
+139 
-145 EEPKDSPTQEDRPTV
+145 
-160 RVEAGIFF
+160 
-168 DGTGNNR
+168 
-175 DNTQTYQQQM
+175 M
-185 DECLTANAAGA
+185 DECLTANATGA
-196 ISEEECSSELSQIM
+196 ISEDECSSELSQIM

-225 NLYQREGGQSETGE
+225 NLYQREGGLSETGE

-265 LGLGEQGILKKIEEG
+265 LGLGEQEQGILKKIDHGSGNLALEIRDFVEE
-280 SNDLAISFKRA
+280 SI
-291 VDESVDELILDVFG
+291 DEMILDVFG
-305 FSRGAATARHFVSRE
+305 FSRGAATARHFISRE
-320 VSDTAGSLYGQYK
+320 VQDES
-333 GALVRAFEREGVPWP
+333 GALAKAFKRQGIPWP
-348 KKVSVRFVG
+348 KKITVRFVG

-385 NLRSEDAERV
+385 NLRPEDAERV

-438 GYPDRFREWIEVRPP
+438 GYPDRFRERIEVRPP

-468 EFSRMFQERAL
+468 EFSRMLQERAL
-479 IKNEGWVGPLNP
+479 IKNEGWIGPLNP
-491 LATLEIEQERPPG
+491 FATLEIEQERPPG
-504 LRGGDITLR
+504 LPGGDITLR

-557 ELMTVAR
+557 KLMTVAR